1 MTYPFATA
9 RFIIF
14 SKPSYF
20 LVAAFLS
27 VFKAKGTNCF
37 FRRILTLINAS
48 RLRGIDKL
56 WRFGQGSTRGTSK
69 AKILSKSHH
78 WNVFVQV
85 AALKQLLFAG
95 PCIPPQMLVQN
106 DHPMQTFQ
114 LFNIETNV
122 QEYNLY
128 LVVNEQWDSE
138 HLHLHL
144 YLHLASW
151 QYACAQHNVHLTL
164 VFSLTLGKLAL
175 MLALA
180 LGSAHRRYAHRH
192 LALASALILTLGKC
206 ECVRAPGTYTCT
218 WPCAR
223 TG

>member
-1 MTYPFATA
+1 M
-9 RFIIF
+9 
-14 SKPSYF
+14 
-20 LVAAFLS
+20 
-27 VFKAKGTNCF
+27 
-37 FRRILTLINAS
+37 
-48 RLRGIDKL
+48 
-56 WRFGQGSTRGTSK
+56 
-69 AKILSKSHH
+69 
-78 WNVFVQV
+78 QV

-192 LALASALILTLGKC
+192 LALASALILALG
-206 ECVRAPGTYTCT
+206 RAHGQVNGSRFGTYSLPLLATIFT
-218 WPCAR
+218 STSYSPDLLLKNIALAIVLKIDD
-223 TG
+223 